1 MQVRRL
7 IVWFSSILFGLAAA
21 VGTLAVFD
29 TTIEKFALLNVI
41 LVFLS
46 SAGFV
51 FIWLDYFFKTE
62 YLSS

>member
-1 MQVRRL
+1 MQIRRL
-7 IVWFSSILFGLAAA
+7 IVWFSSIILGLAAA

-46 SAGFV
+46 TAAFV
-51 FIWLDYFFKTE
+51 FISLDYYFKPK